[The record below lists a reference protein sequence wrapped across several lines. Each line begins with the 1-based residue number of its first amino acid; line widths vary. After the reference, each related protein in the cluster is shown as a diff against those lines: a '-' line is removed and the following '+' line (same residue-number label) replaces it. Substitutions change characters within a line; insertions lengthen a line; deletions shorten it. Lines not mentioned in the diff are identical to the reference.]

1 MEIGIRVEAEN
12 IRSGTRRHTNSCY
25 FTMVAVDDD
34 GRPAEVPPLGL
45 ETPVD
50 RRRHSAAAIRRGL
63 RREIA
68 DRLERAAGG
77 EA

>member
-25 FTMVAVDDD
+25 FTMIAVDDA
-34 GRPAEVPPLGL
+34 GRPVEVPPLSL
-45 ETPVD
+45 ETPAEH
-50 RRRHSAAAIRRGL
+50 RRHAAAAARRSL

-68 DRLERAAGG
+68 DRLERATEGTA
-77 EA
+77 